1 MAIAYKV
8 LGQSN
13 PSANT
18 NTNLYT
24 VPSTTTAVSSTLVVC
39 NQAATPGTYRL
50 AVRIGGETIGTK
62 NYLVYDGAI
71 PANDSI
77 TLTMG
82 MTLSTTDVVTV
93 YASSANFSFTLFGS
107 EFQ

>member
-1 MAIAYKV
+1 MATVYKV
-8 LGQSN
+8 LGQIN
-13 PSANT
+13 PSATT

-24 VPSTTTAVSSTLVVC
+24 VPANTTAVASTLVVC
-39 NQAATPGTYRL
+39 NQAATAGTYRL
-50 AVRIGGETIGTK
+50 AVRIGGETIGAK

-82 MTLSTTDVVTV
+82 MSLATTDIVTV
-93 YASSANFSFTLFGS
+93 YASSANFSFTLFGT
-107 EFQ
+107 EF

>member
-1 MAIAYKV
+1 MATVYKV
-8 LGQSN
+8 LGQIN
-13 PSANT
+13 PSATT

-24 VPSTTTAVSSTLVVC
+24 VPAATTAVTSTLVVC
-39 NQAATPGTYRL
+39 NQAATAGTYRL

-82 MTLSTTDVVTV
+82 MSLATTDIVTV
-93 YASSANFSFTLFGS
+93 YGSSANFSFTLFGS
-107 EFQ
+107 EF